1 METLAKIVKE
11 PGTTLTEIFG
21 IGPVVAATVIGWV
34 CDLARFR
41 SKDRFVAY
49 NGTAPIE
56 ASSGNNKIHRLSR
69 RGNRQMNH
77 AIHMATVTQISHR
90 HTKGRAH
97 YDRKVAEGMSHKSA
111 VRALKRRIS
120 DALYACMLADA
131 RQIVPQVEEG
141 PGGQTG
147 NDSIASVTGSHPE
160 HRLFGKAT
168 PEPATTLRPPV
179 VAVRSRRS
187 KTPSRRVKKAS

>member
-1 METLAKIVKE
+1 MGLRPRPVQVEGPLCRLQRHGPDRSLLGQQQDPPALSAWE
-11 PGTTLTEIFG
+11 PSDEPRHPHGNGHPDQPPPHQRGT
-21 IGPVVAATVIGWV
+21 
-34 CDLARFR
+34 
-41 SKDRFVAY
+41 
-49 NGTAPIE
+49 
-56 ASSGNNKIHRLSR
+56 
-69 RGNRQMNH
+69 
-77 AIHMATVTQISHR
+77 
-90 HTKGRAH
+90 H